1 MPPSLFDF
9 PFSWSLS
16 IRPSQG
22 RLILFGWEL
31 FAELCAMDSSRMET
45 SPEDYSAPP
54 HPDCCAPTPPTPR
67 LAFPIPPPATAPV
80 GGPAAATDRADCSAP
95 LHPGM
100 CKFSCFVSLCFVLMS
115 VGNGFMQESCLQLL
129 RRSWT
134 AKRRRLQVQ
143 HHPLEC
149 RTPSPEQP
157 QNAVPAWKSR
167 TSPYLRLL
175 PTPLPEMEP
184 RQNIQTHHV
193 RVAKII

>member
-9 PFSWSLS
+9 PFSWSVS

-95 LHPGM
+95 LHPGT
-100 CKFSCFVSLCFVLMS
+100 CKFSCFVSLCFVLMCQLAM
-115 VGNGFMQESCLQLL
+115 VSC
-129 RRSWT
+129 
-134 AKRRRLQVQ
+134 RRRAASNCCAGLGLPSAAASRCSTTLWTTARHLQNGHRTQ
-143 HHPLEC
+143 FRRGSRGRHRLSGRCHHDC
-149 RTPSPEQP
+149 RRWSPG
-157 QNAVPAWKSR
+157 
-167 TSPYLRLL
+167 
-175 PTPLPEMEP
+175 
-184 RQNIQTHHV
+184 
-193 RVAKII
+193 